1 LPLKVLLSQSQS
13 AISPEVMHIINNFKM
28 KMLFVRLQQYWMI
41 QKHTGKECWDWQV
54 EFTVCRNIAT
64 F

>member
-1 LPLKVLLSQSQS
+1 MRLFLRNDRRSIMGTNGPLKVL
-13 AISPEVMHIINNFKM
+13 
-28 KMLFVRLQQYWMI
+28 LFVRLQQYWMI